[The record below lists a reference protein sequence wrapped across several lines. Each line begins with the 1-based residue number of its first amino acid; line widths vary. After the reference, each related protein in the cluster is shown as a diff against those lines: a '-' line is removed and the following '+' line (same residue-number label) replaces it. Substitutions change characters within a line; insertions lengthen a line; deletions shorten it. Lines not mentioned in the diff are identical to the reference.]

1 VVYTSTLGLISGE
14 KSSKTLAPV
23 DRGGKYAFIPIKAS
37 GYPQNLP
44 KGPKCPKRYPQFSK
58 SVGQQIPLP
67 PALVAP
73 NRSYA
78 ITSRPDQSRQLPLKA
93 VFKGVREEDEAYF
106 SAE

>member
-14 KSSKTLAPV
+14 KSLKTFLPV

-44 KGPKCPKRYPQFSK
+44 KGPKRYPQFSK

-73 NRSYA
+73 NRSCA
-78 ITSRPDQSRQLPLKA
+78 ITSRPDQSQQLKLGA